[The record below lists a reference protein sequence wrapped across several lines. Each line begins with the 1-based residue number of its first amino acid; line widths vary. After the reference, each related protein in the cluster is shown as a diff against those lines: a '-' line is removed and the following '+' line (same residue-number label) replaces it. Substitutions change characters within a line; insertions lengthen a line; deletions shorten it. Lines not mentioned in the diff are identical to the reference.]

1 MLSILLAVIFGLG
14 VGYFAT
20 ENTTPVALRLGD
32 FVVEN
37 VPLYLVAVGSLL
49 AGLVIAWIFYLT
61 RTVTGSMT
69 MASKARDTSTIERS
83 MANLEYRVRELE
95 TGYAKPRLEPRLE
108 RSSDSRLSAAS

>member
-32 FVVEN
+32 FVVDN

-69 MASKARDTSTIERS
+69 MASKARDTSTIERG

-95 TGYAKPRLEPRLE
+95 TGYSKPRLE
-108 RSSDSRLSAAS
+108 RSPDSRLSAVG